1 MGSPRP
7 QIPLGAASQILKSVF
22 DRLILPEVWAYWR
35 TPGVCGQPW
44 VEECS
49 LLNIS
54 MAHLQ
59 ANSYSWQQSLPD
71 TPLNDPVST
80 ANIMYSAH
88 VASIGLLYEAFSGDA
103 TLSTDGEGLP
113 LTGSDTMVAT

>member
-1 MGSPRP
+1 M
-7 QIPLGAASQILKSVF
+7 
-22 DRLILPEVWAYWR
+22 WAYWH

-80 ANIMYSAH
+80 SNIMYSGH
-88 VASIGLLYEAFSGDA
+88 VASIGLLYEAFSGDE
-103 TLSTDGEGLP
+103 TLSTDGQRSCPRVRCLCIWITSTVVDPAGVVVWRSC
-113 LTGSDTMVAT
+113 TNTR